1 LGQVSGKAG
10 LAEAIHYALHYW
22 QRLVLFLE
30 DGRLELDTNTLHP
43 SGPTSS
49 TSSADPQGGP

>member
-30 DGRLELDTNTLHP
+30 DGRLERERPGSPPLLIGLGRR
-43 SGPTSS
+43 S
-49 TSSADPQGGP
+49 